1 LQAQVRSKL
10 TRNVVSKQVTPP
22 GECVVGHP
30 PAIGLENSSTPGA
43 ISGCAYADV
52 FRFENFP
59 ARAAQMPARFS
70 SWTK

>member
-1 LQAQVRSKL
+1 VRSKL
-10 TRNVVSKQVTPP
+10 TKNVVSKRLTPP

-30 PAIGLENSSTPGA
+30 PAIGPQNSSTLSA
-43 ISGCAYADV
+43 VSGCVYADV

-59 ARAAQMPARFS
+59 ERPAQMPARFY